1 MGFRVQSARI
11 VFLPPESCQTHG
23 TPQGSALTRMH
34 LALLATSP
42 LGRHL
47 GDRFAQQGLPC
58 LMLPHEADAAQALLA
73 GLAGPRQLWLESGHA
88 DHAESWLA
96 QLGPQ
101 LHPGDLLVDC
111 GQGDCRHS
119 RMRAQM
125 LDARRIGYLDV
136 GVAGNAWGVP
146 YGFALMAGGTRP
158 QLERAAPAL
167 DALAPVSRAGWLHC
181 GGVGAGHFVR
191 QIQHMLE
198 EAAVRTFAG
207 LTRTL
212 TASSPLGLDT
222 DQLTRLW
229 QENTALRHRMTRL
242 ANAYSETD
250 QPAAFEPYPHGL
262 AQPTRPAV
270 SPATALANLIRLA
283 SHAVD
288 EFETR
293 LVASLRGTGRPA
305 AAES

>member
-1 MGFRVQSARI
+1 
-11 VFLPPESCQTHG
+11 
-23 TPQGSALTRMH
+23 MH

-73 GLAGPRQLWLESGHA
+73 GLAGPKQLWLESVHA
-88 DHAESWLA
+88 DHAETWLA
-96 QLGPQ
+96 QLGHHLQ
-101 LHPGDLLVDC
+101 SGDLLVDC
-111 GQGDCRHS
+111 GHGDCRHS
-119 RMRAQM
+119 PLRARM
-125 LDARRIGYLDV
+125 LDARRVGYLDV

-146 YGFALMAGGTRP
+146 YGFALMAGGARA
-158 QLERAAPAL
+158 QLDRAAPAL
-167 DALAPVSRAGWLHC
+167 DALAPVSQAGWLHC
-181 GGVGAGHFVR
+181 GTVGAGHFVR
-191 QIQHMLE
+191 QIQHLLE

-207 LTRTL
+207 LTRSL

-229 QENTALRHRMTRL
+229 QENTSLRHRMTQL
-242 ANAYSETD
+242 ADAYGEAD
-250 QPAAFEPYPHGL
+250 QPSAFEPYPHGL
-262 AQPTRPAV
+262 AQPPRPAV

-293 LVASLRGTGRPA
+293 LAASLRGAGRPA